1 VHGTARTAHERR
13 IARSMHVEPCMVVRS
28 SHADYAARCHRSMQC
43 VASSLSPAR
52 QVSSSSDWT
61 RAEAFNITAAV
72 HVRCSACTHVHLRRT
87 LAALHSAALSGAGP
101 AGKPALSIAIEHGH
115 ERVISYLTGCKAVR
129 CLKQPRRS
137 TACEE
142 PLTHSAAQLCDRT
155 GRRAVCSGTAVRLQ
169 SAVRSAVAIRGGATI
184 TDCSVCV
191 RSLTALGV

>member
-1 VHGTARTAHERR
+1 MHGTARTAHERR
-13 IARSMHVEPCMVVRS
+13 IARSLHVEPCMVVRS

-129 CLKQPRRS
+129 CLKQHRRS

-142 PLTHSAAQLCDRT
+142 PLTHSLGGSAVRQTEQADHW
-155 GRRAVCSGTAVRLQ
+155 AVCSGTAVR
-169 SAVRSAVAIRGGATI
+169 RSARPQCDPLRNARAVPRRTVAF
-184 TDCSVCV
+184 VCV
-191 RSLTALGV
+191 R